1 MANNEQSGAWKTI
14 RGARVFI
21 RDGESVEDALI
32 RGAEEKKA
40 REIAKN
46 KEVADKLNGKKSS
59 EKVPTKRKPVEYK
72 GYGVDYDLYHTKEY
86 TVQVDG
92 DDLMFK
98 SYDEAKA
105 FIDKLVSDNRK

>member
-59 EKVPTKRKPVEYK
+59 EKVPTKGKTVEYK